1 MKSLFN
7 FFSKTAGA
15 VFSKTKRRR
24 RSSNGFD
31 FHNFEKV
38 ISISTLHSTG
48 QVHLISLEYI
58 KEELGLRWITS
69 KEDILENLTQKIKQS
84 ISNEDVFFSRS
95 DTEFL
100 LVFSNMFETVAQ
112 QLCGDILKELSITYL
127 GSSYDHNITIRTA
140 IGNRD
145 GKLLFKDVAYTSSSE
160 QEIVETSK
168 SRIISSPKLEPF
180 VSPIKPHKN
189 RPFEL
194 IYKPIW
200 DKKNNIV
207 STFMVSIRKI
217 SKTDKSASRTTPIGY
232 HALNNPFCLASMIEL
247 DQFMLDEIIEM
258 MNDFFKNNFRAM
270 FSIPLNYKTLFNL
283 TRLHNFLGSCQS
295 IPVPL
300 RKYINFTLADF
311 PEGFP
316 EARMHQIITSL
327 LKFCRDVTIVCDKIP
342 QDISYYK
349 GCGVKGICLNIT
361 EKEKHSKEYLI
372 KIQKLADDCAL
383 ENINLSLDGID
394 DLEELEII
402 KETELNFISGNTIG
416 RYSDAP
422 RHMEYKNWSDI
433 VKH

>member
-1 MKSLFN
+1 MKNLFK
-7 FFSKTAGA
+7 FFSRTTRA
-15 VFSKTKRRR
+15 VFFRKKRRR
-24 RSSNGFD
+24 LSDNSFD

-58 KEELGLRWITS
+58 KEELGLRWLT
-69 KEDILENLTQKIKQS
+69 KREDIFESLDRKIRQKIS
-84 ISNEDVFFSRS
+84 DEDVYFSRS
-95 DTEFL
+95 DTEHL
-100 LVFSNMFETVAQ
+100 IVFSKMFETTAQ
-112 QLCGDILKELSITYL
+112 QLCGDILKELSIMYL

-140 IGNRD
+140 IGHRN
-145 GKLLFKDVAYTSSSE
+145 GKLLFKDIAYSSPADK
-160 QEIVETSK
+160 EIIETSN
-168 SRIISSPKLEPF
+168 SRIITSPKLEPF
-180 VSPIKPHKN
+180 VSPIRPHKK

-217 SKTDKSASRTTPIGY
+217 SKTNSAATRTSPIGY

-247 DQFMLDEIIEM
+247 DQFMLDEIIAM

-283 TRLHNFLGSCQS
+283 TRLHNFLESCQS

-316 EARMHQIITSL
+316 EARMHEIITSL

-342 QDISYYK
+342 QDISYFK

-361 EKEKHSKEYLI
+361 EKEKHSKEYLL
-372 KIQKLADDCAL
+372 KIQKLADDCAA

-394 DLEELEII
+394 DFEELEII
-402 KETELNFISGNTIG
+402 KETELSFISGDTIG

-422 RHMEYKNWSDI
+422 RHMVHKNWNDI